1 VTGLNAETGEVS
13 GAEFTEASVV
23 ALLPGIYQLKRMRDD
38 TAKRYETATKIVR
51 AWLDAHPEDFL
62 RDGETGISAR
72 LQARAGAQ
80 EIDAIRLAE
89 VKPDLLLWLARQGC
103 LKLDANGWKGMVG
116 KAVEIDDARGF
127 LLPGKGSVAL
137 LIDKEKD

>member
-1 VTGLNAETGEVS
+1 MAMVE
-13 GAEFTEASVV
+13 EFTEAQLT

-38 TAKRYETATKIVR
+38 SADQYKNATAPIR
-51 AWLDAHPEDFL
+51 AWLDAHPGDFL

-72 LQARAGAQ
+72 LQDRKGSQ

-89 VKPDLLLWLARQGC
+89 AKPELLLWLARQGC

-116 KAVEIDDARGF
+116 KAIEVDDARGF
-127 LLPGKGSVAL
+127 LMPGKGSVAL